1 MRYLLLIAIIIQ
13 GCSNETQPGAGALD
27 TTVSE
32 ATGNAST
39 GFTAQQAKNDSL
51 IIPGTRMGNI
61 VIGADASSLETLLG
75 KPTLSDAAMGKAWL
89 NWQGKTDEHN
99 NPTEVNIFTDYK
111 DSSMSAK
118 EVKLVHATSSAN
130 GTEKNVHVYSSLDS
144 ISLAY
149 PALVKTAT
157 YKHRDG
163 RDIAIYASKA
173 QGIAFE
179 VVSAGEQTICIGIII
194 YEKGKE
200 LTDIYRL
207 RHPQMKVEE
216 VSQFS

>member
-1 MRYLLLIAIIIQ
+1 KM
-13 GCSNETQPGAGALD
+13 
-27 TTVSE
+27 
-32 ATGNAST
+32 
-39 GFTAQQAKNDSL
+39 
-51 IIPGTRMGNI
+51 
-61 VIGADASSLETLLG
+61 
-75 KPTLSDAAMGKAWL
+75 
-89 NWQGKTDEHN
+89 DEHN
-99 NPTEVNIFTDYK
+99 NPVELNIFTDYK

-118 EVKLVHATSSAN
+118 RVKLVHTTSAVY
-130 GTEKNVHVYSSLDS
+130 GTQKNVHVYSSLDS

-194 YEKGKE
+194 YEKGTE

-207 RHPQMKVEE
+207 RHPHMKVEE
-216 VSQFS
+216 VNQFS